1 MPRTLQGVEDSIFD
15 RLFELLQ
22 TPGPVNWKLAAEV
35 IKSVAGAPQPIEPG
49 IAEEY
54 RELTLAA
61 ELMLADVSGLSIP
74 SAARMHPVDRAT
86 WAKEN
91 SQSYRYLVEPLAM
104 KLSGSMGAASPLA
117 VLGPAMLG
125 MQAGS
130 MVGFM
135 AQRALG
141 QFDAGLPALD
151 HADRYLIVPNVEALA
166 DEHGIDSHQVRM
178 WAAIRE
184 VAHHA
189 IVERDWYRGAFLKAV
204 ESYFTGLEF
213 DPSGMSDVL
222 GSLQDPSQLEG
233 LLEGPEAVAK
243 LLGMQSDPDRLQQLQ
258 AIIAMTEGFG
268 DFVTARAAAGTL
280 PDLNRLAEVAAR
292 RRAEPHEGAELL
304 EQLAGLDLQRHRARD
319 AAEFSREVAQ
329 RWGDEALDTMWQ
341 RAANLPT
348 LRELSDPV
356 GWAARVLL

>member
-1 MPRTLQGVEDSIFD
+1 VEDSIFD

-22 TPGPVNWKLAAEV
+22 TPGPVNWKLADEV
-35 IKSVAGAPQPIEPG
+35 IKSVAGSQQPIEPA

-61 ELMLADVSGLSIP
+61 ELLLADVAGLSVP
-74 SAARMHPVDRAT
+74 SAAQMHPVDRST

-91 SQSYRYLVEPLAM
+91 SQSFRYLVEPLAM

-117 VLGPAMLG
+117 ALGPAMLG

-135 AQRALG
+135 SQRALG

-151 HADRYLIVPNVEALA
+151 HADRYLVVPNVEDFAA
-166 DEHGIDSHQVRM
+166 EHGIDSHQVRM

-204 ESYFTGLEF
+204 ESFFSGLEF
-213 DPSGMSDVL
+213 DPSGLTEML
-222 GSLQDPSQLEG
+222 GSMQDPSQLEG
-233 LLEGPEAVAK
+233 LLEGPDAVAN
-243 LLGMQSDPDRLQQLQ
+243 LLGMKSDPEKLEQVQ
-258 AIIAMTEGFG
+258 AIIAITEGFG
-268 DFVTARAAAGTL
+268 DFVVARAAATTL
-280 PDLNRLAEVAAR
+280 PDLDRIAEVAAR
-292 RRAEPHEGAELL
+292 RRAEPHQGADLL
-304 EQLAGLDLQRHRARD
+304 QQLAGLDLQRHRAHD
-319 AAEFSREVAQ
+319 AAEFSTEVAA
-329 RWGDEALDTMWQ
+329 RWGDEALDTMWHQ
-341 RAANLPT
+341 PENLPYIG
-348 LRELSDPV
+348 ELTDPV

>member
-1 MPRTLQGVEDSIFD
+1 MEDSIFD

-22 TPGPVNWKLAAEV
+22 TPGPVNWRLADEV
-35 IKSVAGAPQPIEPG
+35 IKSVAGPLQPIEPG

-61 ELMLADVSGLSIP
+61 ELLLADAAGLSVP
-74 SAARMHPVDRAT
+74 SAAQMHPVDQST
-86 WAKEN
+86 WAREN
-91 SQSYRYLVEPLAM
+91 SQSFRYLVEPLAM

-117 VLGPAMLG
+117 ALGPAMLG

-151 HADRYLIVPNVEALA
+151 HADRYLIVPNVEGFA
-166 DEHGIDSHQVRM
+166 DENGIDGHQVRM

-204 ESYFTGLEF
+204 DNFFTGLEF
-213 DPSGMSDVL
+213 DPSGMTEML

-233 LLEGPEAVAK
+233 LLEGPDGVAN
-243 LLGMQSDPDRLQQLQ
+243 LLGMKSDPEKLRQLQ
-258 AIIAMTEGFG
+258 AIIAITQGFG
-268 DFVTARAAAGTL
+268 DFVVAQSAAATL
-280 PDLNRLAEVAAR
+280 PDLDRLAEVAAR
-292 RRAEPHEGAELL
+292 RRAETHQGAELL
-304 EQLAGLDLQRHRARD
+304 QQLAGLDLQRHRALD
-319 AAEFSREVAQ
+319 AAEFSAEIAQ
-329 RWGDEALDTMWQ
+329 RWGDEALDTMWH
-341 RAANLPT
+341 RPENLPAIA
-348 LRELSDPV
+348 ELTDPV